1 MEAVITKQ
9 LQSYPN
15 FKKRAR
21 ISYYSGVPLEQVH
34 VDTLFYQ
41 PPATTKREMT
51 PILVFCD
58 VATRFTK
65 FYPQSRKNERILE
78 HFKDFRKLVKARFKS
93 VAKTTVLISDN
104 AREFTAA
111 FKKEPTVVHKVSTS
125 INKAVLAEVKI
136 RQFRSILRKFEL
148 AHNIASIADNVVK
161 PFTKADLE
169 TIIAKTEAQ
178 LNAKAKLKPPKTPS
192 EIPKKLAL
200 GTPVFAINMY
210 KFFPKQMVNHW
221 KSSGIRKLSYDMNY
235 YYEPFHISKIVTF
248 HGISKYR
255 LASYTN
261 PFDDIDYY
269 FYEDQLRVINP
280 KYALKYVEK
289 YVNFTQSQDMGKL

>member
-1 MEAVITKQ
+1 MEDVIIKQ

-21 ISYYSGVPLEQVH
+21 ISYYSSIPLEQVH

-41 PPATTKREMT
+41 PPASTKRDLT
-51 PILVFCD
+51 PILVICD

-65 FYPQSRKNERILE
+65 FYPQKSKNDGILTHLE
-78 HFKDFRKLVKARFKS
+78 DFKKLVKNRFKK
-93 VAKTTVLISDN
+93 VAEKTVVISDN

-111 FKKEPTVVHKVSTS
+111 FKKDQNLTHKVSTS

-148 AHNIASIADNVVK
+148 ARNIASISENEVK
-161 PFTKADLE
+161 PFTKNDLE
-169 TIIAKTEAQ
+169 KIIAKTEEY
-178 LNAKAKLKPPKTPS
+178 LNTKAKIKPPKIPD
-192 EIPKKLAL
+192 EIPKRMLL

-235 YYEPFHISKIVTF
+235 YYEPFFISKIVTF
-248 HGISKYR
+248 NGISKYR
-255 LASYTN
+255 LASYSS
-261 PFDDIDYY
+261 PFEDIDYY
-269 FYEDQLRVINP
+269 FYEDQLKIIEP
-280 KYALKYVEK
+280 KYAMKYIEK
-289 YVNFTQSQDMGKL
+289 YIKFEHTQDMGKL